1 MWAFF
6 SSMTNKIILEFQ
18 RRRHHS
24 NPFQI
29 VFFNSHEH
37 CCISIQS
44 YKKLSWDREY
54 NFELHWISILK
65 SILLKSQ
72 PGGEMASSSRGF
84 PTERLD
90 ACLGQFSREDNPTFT
105 FSTVNFPN
113 GVLKRRTIRLQLS
126 LFPDENKAKEMNP
139 SCFSDCRLA
148 QCSLACSHHIHCSHL
163 LHPQVL
169 VVACFTFVVKKN
181 YLTHLHT
188 TCSI

>member
-84 PTERLD
+84 PTQRLD
-90 ACLGQFSREDNPTFT
+90 ACLGQFSREDNSTFT
-105 FSTVNFPN
+105 F
-113 GVLKRRTIRLQLS
+113 QLS
-126 LFPDENKAKEMNP
+126 TFPTGRLGSQEKNNTPPTLTFSWQKQSQRDESFLF
-139 SCFSDCRLA
+139 FRLSP
-148 QCSLACSHHIHCSHL
+148 CS
-163 LHPQVL
+163 V
-169 VVACFTFVVKKN
+169 
-181 YLTHLHT
+181 
-188 TCSI
+188 